1 VYSDPGRPLILGRA
15 NVLDLG
21 IGLMR
26 GMVTPGEAPLTKNV
40 GGYDF
45 STWRGGLVHNDD
57 SESMAPRSMIWPVV
71 RPGKRILPC
80 LLSSQVLD
88 ALPQMT
94 STPISG
100 PSASTDDLQ

>member
-57 SESMAPRSMIWPVV
+57 STANDLHPYFRAV
-71 RPGKRILPC
+71 C
-80 LLSSQVLD
+80 LNR
-88 ALPQMT
+88 
-94 STPISG
+94 
-100 PSASTDDLQ
+100 